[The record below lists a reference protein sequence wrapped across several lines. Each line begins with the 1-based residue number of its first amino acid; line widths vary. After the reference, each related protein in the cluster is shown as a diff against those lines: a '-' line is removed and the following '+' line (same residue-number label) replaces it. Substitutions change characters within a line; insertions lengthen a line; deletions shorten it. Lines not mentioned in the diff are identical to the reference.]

1 MEYLLSALWQTL
13 ELVFFHLFW
22 SAFFSRKVSFQK
34 YLCYFAGLLVISF
47 CYIYLL
53 EDSFLEFTV
62 ALVLH
67 LVSAQMLY
75 YGKIWH
81 HLVAILFAIIIGS
94 MVDVAVLYGTCAFLK
109 TSITEFTWRILSYS
123 VVVTLG
129 KLFSILF
136 AWLIKRFRNN
146 QDLTSTQH
154 KWILLSLLFPAVSYI
169 MLLILFDSY
178 ADQND
183 MSIVAFLFTCVLV
196 IANLASLYL
205 INMLVSSER
214 ATREAALMKQQ
225 MAIQTESILAL
236 ERNYRAQRK
245 TVHEFQHHL
254 QTIND
259 LLSGNEIPTAQKYVN
274 SLQETQTTRIL
285 AVNSH
290 HPIIDAILNHK
301 YQIATE
307 QQIDVQIQV
316 NDLSSVE
323 FSVDALVVLLS
334 NLLDN
339 AIEACLR
346 VKTDPAI
353 DCSILNDDRLL
364 FISISN
370 TSLPVTIV
378 DDTIPTSKLPKQDHG
393 YGLMIIRHILDQY
406 NAEYTFT
413 YEDGWF
419 HFVAEIPLNEI

>member
-1 MEYLLSALWQTL
+1 MEYLLSILWQTL
-13 ELVFFHLFW
+13 ELIFLHLFW
-22 SAFFSRKVSFQK
+22 SAFFSRKVPISK
-34 YLCYFAGLLVISF
+34 YICWFFILLMVSLCYTHLLDNSTAELILALSIHLLSAKILYHGDTWQHIIAIVFAMIM
-47 CYIYLL
+47 
-53 EDSFLEFTV
+53 
-62 ALVLH
+62 A
-67 LVSAQMLY
+67 
-75 YGKIWH
+75 
-81 HLVAILFAIIIGS
+81 S
-94 MVDVAVLYGTCAFLK
+94 MIDVAVLYGTC
-109 TSITEFTWRILSYS
+109 SILQISLSDFTWRILSYS

-129 KLFSILF
+129 KLFSILC
-136 AWLIKRFRNN
+136 AWLVKQFRNN
-146 QDLTSTQH
+146 QDLMQTQY
-154 KWILLSLLFPAVSYI
+154 KWTLLSLLFPAVSYI
-169 MLLILFDSY
+169 MLIILFDSY

-183 MSIVAFLFTCVLV
+183 MSMAAFLFTCVLV
-196 IANLASLYL
+196 VANLASLYL
-205 INMLVSSER
+205 INMLASSER
-214 ATREAALMKQQ
+214 TSRESALMKQQ
-225 MAIQTESILAL
+225 MAIQTESILAF

-259 LLSGNEIPTAQKYVN
+259 LLSGNETEIARKYVN

-285 AVNSH
+285 AVNSR

-323 FSVDALVVLLS
+323 INIDALVVLLS

-346 VKTDPAI
+346 VKKDPAI
-353 DCSILNDDRLL
+353 DCSILNDDGLL
-364 FISISN
+364 FISVSN

-419 HFVAEIPLNEI
+419 HFAAELPLKK

>member
-1 MEYLLSALWQTL
+1 MEYLLSILWQTL
-13 ELVFFHLFW
+13 ELIFLHLFW
-22 SAFFSRKVSFQK
+22 SAFFPRKISTQRYLYGFFGLLAIS
-34 YLCYFAGLLVISF
+34 LCYTHFVK
-47 CYIYLL
+47 
-53 EDSFLEFTV
+53 DSILRAMI
-62 ALVLH
+62 ALILH
-67 LVSAQMLY
+67 LISAKVLY
-75 YGKIWH
+75 DGRTWH
-81 HLVAILFAIIIGS
+81 HMIAIVFAMIIGS
-94 MVDVAVLYGTCAFLK
+94 MIDVAVLYGTC
-109 TSITEFTWRILSYS
+109 SILQISLSDFTWRLLSYS

-129 KLFSILF
+129 KLFSILC
-136 AWLIKRFRNN
+136 AWLVKQFRNN
-146 QDLTSTQH
+146 QDLMQTQY
-154 KWILLSLLFPAVSYI
+154 KWTLLSLLFPAVSYI
-169 MLLILFDSY
+169 MLIILFDSY

-183 MSIVAFLFTCVLV
+183 MSMAAFLFTCVLV
-196 IANLASLYL
+196 VANLASLYL
-205 INMLVSSER
+205 INMLASSER
-214 ATREAALMKQQ
+214 TSRESALMKQQ
-225 MAIQTESILAL
+225 MAIQTESILAF

-259 LLSGNEIPTAQKYVN
+259 LLSGNETEIARKYVN

-301 YQIATE
+301 YQIAIE

-323 FSVDALVVLLS
+323 TNIDALVVLLS

-346 VKTDPAI
+346 MEANPAI
-353 DCSILNDDRLL
+353 NCSVLNDNGLL
-364 FISISN
+364 FIAISN

-378 DDTIPTSKLPKQDHG
+378 DNTITTSKLPKQDHG

-419 HFVAEIPLNEI
+419 HFAAELPLKK

>member
-1 MEYLLSALWQTL
+1 MEYLLSILWQTL
-13 ELVFFHLFW
+13 ELIFLHLFW
-22 SAFFSRKVSFQK
+22 SAFFSRKVPISK
-34 YLCYFAGLLVISF
+34 YICWFFILLMVSLCYTHLLDNSTAELILALSIHLLSAKILYHGDTWQHIIAIVFAMIM
-47 CYIYLL
+47 
-53 EDSFLEFTV
+53 
-62 ALVLH
+62 A
-67 LVSAQMLY
+67 
-75 YGKIWH
+75 
-81 HLVAILFAIIIGS
+81 S
-94 MVDVAVLYGTCAFLK
+94 MIDVAVLYGTC
-109 TSITEFTWRILSYS
+109 SILQISLSDFTWRILSYS

-129 KLFSILF
+129 KLFSILC
-136 AWLIKRFRNN
+136 AWLVKQFRNN
-146 QDLTSTQH
+146 QDLMQTQY
-154 KWILLSLLFPAVSYI
+154 KWTLLSLLFTAVSYI
-169 MLLILFDSY
+169 MLIILFDSY

-183 MSIVAFLFTCVLV
+183 MSMAAFLFTCVLV
-196 IANLASLYL
+196 VANLASLYL
-205 INMLVSSER
+205 INMLASSER
-214 ATREAALMKQQ
+214 TSRESALMKQQ
-225 MAIQTESILAL
+225 MAIQTESILAF

-259 LLSGNEIPTAQKYVN
+259 LLSGNETEIARKYVN

-323 FSVDALVVLLS
+323 INIDALVVLLS

-346 VKTDPAI
+346 VKKDPAI
-353 DCSILNDDRLL
+353 DCSILNDDGLL
-364 FISISN
+364 FISVSN

-406 NAEYTFT
+406 NAESTFT

-419 HFVAEIPLNEI
+419 HFAAELPLKK

>member
-1 MEYLLSALWQTL
+1 MEYLLSAVWQTL
-13 ELVFFHLFW
+13 ELSFFHLFW
-22 SAFFSRKVSFQK
+22 SAFFPRKVTLQK
-34 YLCYFAGLLVISF
+34 YLYSFLGLLAISL
-47 CYIYLL
+47 IYTHFVSNSILR
-53 EDSFLEFTV
+53 TII
-62 ALVLH
+62 ALILH
-67 LVSAQMLY
+67 LISAKNLY
-75 YGKIWH
+75 HGHSWH
-81 HLVAILFAIIIGS
+81 HLIAILFAMIMGS
-94 MVDVAVLYGTCAFLK
+94 MFDVAVLYGTC
-109 TSITEFTWRILSYS
+109 SILQISLSDFIWRILSYS

-129 KLFSILF
+129 KLFAILF
-136 AWLIKRFRNN
+136 AWLVKQFRKNH
-146 QDLTSTQH
+146 DLTQTQH
-154 KWILLSLLFPAVSYI
+154 KWTLLSLLFPIVSYI
-169 MLLILFDSY
+169 MLLILFNSY
-178 ADQND
+178 ADKND
-183 MSIVAFLFTCVLV
+183 LSLSAFLFTFVLV

-205 INMLVSSER
+205 INMLASSER
-214 ATREAALMKQQ
+214 TAREAALMKQQ

-254 QTIND
+254 QTISD
-259 LLSGNEIPTAQKYVN
+259 LMCSNEIPIARKYVS

-307 QQIDVQIQV
+307 KQIDVQIQV

-323 FSVDALVVLLS
+323 FNIDALVVLLS

-346 VKTDPAI
+346 LDTASVI
-353 DCSILNDDRLL
+353 DCSVLNDDGLL
-364 FISISN
+364 FIAISN

-378 DDTIPTSKLPKQDHG
+378 GNSISTSKIPKQDHG
-393 YGLMIIRHILDQY
+393 YGLMIIRHVLDQY
-406 NAEYTFT
+406 NAEYTFN

-419 HFVAEIPLNEI
+419 HFVAELPLDKQ

>member
-1 MEYLLSALWQTL
+1 MEYLLSILWQTL
-13 ELVFFHLFW
+13 ELIFLHLFW
-22 SAFFSRKVSFQK
+22 SAFFSRKVPISK
-34 YLCYFAGLLVISF
+34 YVCWFFILLMVSLCYTHLLDNSTAELILALSIHLLSAKILYHGDTWQHIIAVVFAMIM
-47 CYIYLL
+47 
-53 EDSFLEFTV
+53 
-62 ALVLH
+62 A
-67 LVSAQMLY
+67 
-75 YGKIWH
+75 
-81 HLVAILFAIIIGS
+81 S
-94 MVDVAVLYGTCAFLK
+94 MIDVAVLYGTC
-109 TSITEFTWRILSYS
+109 SILQISLSDFTWRILSYS

-136 AWLIKRFRNN
+136 AWLVKQFRNK
-146 QDLTSTQH
+146 QDLTQTQY
-154 KWILLSLLFPAVSYI
+154 KWTLLSLLFPAVSYI

-183 MSIVAFLFTCVLV
+183 MSMAAFLFTCVLV
-196 IANLASLYL
+196 VANLASLYL

-214 ATREAALMKQQ
+214 TTREAALMKQQ

-236 ERNYRAQRK
+236 ERNYRTQRK

-259 LLSGNEIPTAQKYVN
+259 LLSGNETEIAWKYVN

-323 FSVDALVVLLS
+323 FNIDALVVLLS

-346 VKTDPAI
+346 IKTDPAI
-353 DCSILNDDRLL
+353 DCSILNDDGLL
-364 FISISN
+364 FISVSN

-419 HFVAEIPLNEI
+419 HFAAELPLKK